1 MLSTA
6 PHLEVR
12 RPSPTTAEFTVT
24 TRPHPTLGLR
34 AALAVVFAGRVLLAL
49 SALLLLHD
57 KWAEVF
63 PSPPPPPSPSP
74 QHQHHHHH
82 HQQKQTP
89 SPSLLSFL
97 LDGDNTAAS
106 AARILLAA
114 LAAAHASP
122 PGRLLSRVAAASPAW
137 VLAPLCALAL
147 HVAQLRPHT
156 SESLLVLRGLGVQT
170 RSQGPGY
177 LFSSRLLP
185 FGPAGGS
192 GGGGG
197 GGGGSGGGGGRRF
210 IPVDK
215 VRDVLINEAFLGFEV
230 RYYLVI
236 VVEGE
241 EELVV
246 VFPRL
251 LPGRRTVEAVWR
263 GVRGCLYEPEPGRRV
278 DGEG

>member
-24 TRPHPTLGLR
+24 TRPRPTLGLR

-57 KWAEVF
+57 KWAEAF
-63 PSPPPPPSPSP
+63 PPRPSPPSPPP
-74 QHQHHHHH
+74 
-82 HQQKQTP
+82 QQQQQQQQ
-89 SPSLLSFL
+89 PSLLSSL
-97 LDGDNTAAS
+97 LDGDNTAAT
-106 AARILLAA
+106 AARLLLAA

-122 PGRLLSRVAAASPAW
+122 PGRLLSRVAAAAPGWA
-137 VLAPLCALAL
+137 LAPLCALAL
-147 HVAQLRPHT
+147 HVAQLRLHT

-185 FGPAGGS
+185 FGPASS
-192 GGGGG
+192 GGN
-197 GGGGSGGGGGRRF
+197 GSGGGRRF

-241 EELVV
+241 GELVV

-251 LPGRRTVEAVWR
+251 LPRRRTVEAVWR

-278 DGEG
+278 DGKG

>member
-6 PHLEVR
+6 PHLEIR
-12 RPSPTTAEFTVT
+12 RPSPSTAEFTVT
-24 TRPHPTLGLR
+24 TRPRPTTLGLR
-34 AALAVVFAGRVLLAL
+34 AALAVVFVGRILLAL
-49 SALLLLHD
+49 AALLLLHD
-57 KWAEVF
+57 KWTEAF
-63 PSPPPPPSPSP
+63 PTPRRQPSSSSSSP
-74 QHQHHHHH
+74 Q
-82 HQQKQTP
+82 P
-89 SPSLLSFL
+89 RSGSGSLFSFL
-97 LDGDNTAAS
+97 DEDNTAAT
-106 AARILLAA
+106 AAHLFLAA
-114 LAAAHASP
+114 LATAHASP
-122 PGRLLSRVAAASPAW
+122 PGRQLARLAAATPTW

-147 HVAQLRPHT
+147 HVAQLRLHT

-177 LFSSRLLP
+177 LFSSSLRGL
-185 FGPAGGS
+185 FGLASFSAGGGGGGD

-197 GGGGSGGGGGRRF
+197 GGGRF

-251 LPGRRTVEAVWR
+251 LPRRRTVEAVWR
-263 GVRGCLYEPEPGRRV
+263 GVRGCLYEPQPAGRP
-278 DGEG
+278 DGKG